1 MTLPLTHSLTL
12 PTLLPTTLPMTRLL
26 YWLLFFLQELQ
37 KLFEKVTQRQ
47 LLDESGCICV
57 RIAGIFSNS
66 YAPNYNQLVV
76 RAPSWFQSRLLA
88 KDISGKPLMSVT
100 HYSEGVYRKFQEV
113 APACEDRVKPFL
125 YFLRTIDREAEPLL
139 PQA

>member
-1 MTLPLTHSLTL
+1 
-12 PTLLPTTLPMTRLL
+12 MTR
-26 YWLLFFLQELQ
+26 LLFFLQELQ
-37 KLFEKVTQRQ
+37 KLFEKVTQKQ
-47 LLDESGCICV
+47 LLDESGRICV

-66 YAPNYNQLVV
+66 NAPNYNQLVV

-88 KDISGKPLMSVT
+88 KDTSGKPLMSVT
-100 HYSEGVYRKFQEV
+100 HYSEAVYRKFQEV
-113 APACEDRVKPFL
+113 APACEEKVKTFL